1 MTHCH
6 PVTFYKYHLFLK
18 NIKMEFHMQDSHNS
32 RMTPNIFEMMKMNVA
47 LLEKKSVW
55 MKNLHVQ

>member
-1 MTHCH
+1 
-6 PVTFYKYHLFLK
+6 
-18 NIKMEFHMQDSHNS
+18 MQDSHNS